1 MLEPSAGQPS
11 GLILRERGLTLTRK
25 ARRGAV
31 MRARTHEHDQPFVGP
46 STSLD
51 RCGLGGALPR
61 SLPWTRT
68 QTPAVAMPPARPGV
82 LEHGAQSGAHPTATD
97 HWMGAPR
104 GQASRGDASSSP
116 SALDS
121 PRCEIFPGERRE
133 RGRRPALHLSP
144 TRALYVP
151 QGMSKV
157 GVSERGSLATLPAA
171 AGVVH
176 DHSGNGCYR
185 HTSIHTYSCRGGR
198 TNEVEQADESRATA
212 CREAS

>member
-1 MLEPSAGQPS
+1 MTSHSSDPVRRSIAVAWAVRCLGPCLG
-11 GLILRERGLTLTRK
+11 RG
-25 ARRGAV
+25 RR
-31 MRARTHEHDQPFVGP
+31 P
-46 STSLD
+46 
-51 RCGLGGALPR
+51 PR
-61 SLPWTRT
+61 SRCR
-68 QTPAVAMPPARPGV
+68 RPGPV
-82 LEHGAQSGAHPTATD
+82 SSSMGHSQAHTPRRRLTSRAVTPD